1 MSNTSST
8 SKRNSYASGNLN
20 QKDLS
25 LYTSSNYK
33 SNNTSQYGSSN
44 YRSNNTS
51 QYGSGNMLKSQSLI
65 PKINLMSLTVL
76 GAGGVGKSCLILQY
90 LTKKFIDM
98 YDPTI
103 EDTYRAMRTIDGNAY
118 HLIINDTAGQDEIS
132 QIGGC
137 TDETIRSSDGF
148 LLVYS
153 ITNSESFKLVER
165 FYQIIL
171 TFKSSKLLS
180 LPIVLVA
187 NKTDLI
193 NRRTVTTEE
202 GELLANKLSCKYM
215 EVTATCNSDVD
226 CCFQTLAR
234 NIVEFKASL
243 PDSEEDRKKPCTIL

>member
-1 MSNTSST
+1 MYNSNNWN
-8 SKRNSYASGNLN
+8 RDSYASGNQL
-20 QKDLS
+20 QRDLS
-25 LYTSSNYK
+25 QYTSK
-33 SNNTSQYGSSN
+33 TTSQYGSSN
-44 YRSNNTS
+44 YKSGNTS
-51 QYGSGNMLKSQSLI
+51 QYGSGNMLRNQTGM
-65 PKINLMSLTVL
+65 PKINHMSLTVL

-118 HLIINDTAGQDEIS
+118 NLVINDTAGQDEIS

-153 ITNSESFKLVER
+153 ITNNESFKLVER

-180 LPIVLVA
+180 LPILLVA

-202 GELLANKLSCKYM
+202 GESLANKLSCKYM
-215 EVTATCNSDVD
+215 EVTATRNSDVD
-226 CCFQTLAR
+226 SCFQTLAR
-234 NIVEFKASL
+234 NIVEFKTTL
-243 PDSEEDRKKPCTIL
+243 LEPDNEDRKKACTIL

>member
-1 MSNTSST
+1 MYNSNNWN
-8 SKRNSYASGNLN
+8 RDSYASGNHL
-20 QKDLS
+20 QRDLS
-25 LYTSSNYK
+25 QYASSR
-33 SNNTSQYGSSN
+33 SNSQYGSSN
-44 YRSNNTS
+44 FKSTNTS
-51 QYGSGNMLKSQSLI
+51 QYGSGNMIKNAI
-65 PKINLMSLTVL
+65 PKINHMSLTVL

-118 HLIINDTAGQDEIS
+118 HLVINDTAGQDEIS

-153 ITNSESFKLVER
+153 ITNNESFKLVER

-180 LPIVLVA
+180 SLPILLVA
-187 NKTDLI
+187 NKTDLV

-202 GELLANKLSCKYM
+202 GEEMANKLCCKYM
-215 EVTATCNSDVD
+215 EVTATRNSDVD
-226 CCFQTLAR
+226 SCFQTLAR
-234 NIVEFKASL
+234 NIVEFKATL
-243 PDSEEDRKKPCTIL
+243 PELDSEDRKKQPCTIL